1 MRRLLH
7 LSECVGLTIMI
18 PMLTKSQL
26 PTPALLLDLDK
37 FERNLARMSAHVA
50 KSGKK
55 LRPHAKA
62 HKCVEIARR
71 QIAAGAIGVCCAT
84 ISEAELMSKA
94 GIPGLLL
101 TSPVA
106 DPLKIARIVQTGAMA
121 VVDHVQQAMWYQ
133 EAAQAARKEMDLLV
147 DLDVGDHRTGAASL
161 EQALAIAETIDR
173 SSHLRLRGIQAY
185 SVHGSHGTGPEER
198 ARVSAECFAKAVAVR
213 DALIGKGVIR
223 KGLNTEILTGGSTG
237 TWNIDTQIPE
247 LTELQ
252 AGSYIFM
259 DMAYSRA
266 GLDFE
271 HALTVLAT
279 VISANHATSVSI
291 DGGTKAFA
299 TDRGYGPEPAY
310 LKGLKYRWGGDEFGY
325 LELESASSL
334 PKLGEKIE
342 MLPPHCDP
350 TVNLYD
356 TIYACRG
363 AVVEAAWPLK
373 RM

>member
-1 MRRLLH
+1 
-7 LSECVGLTIMI
+7 MI
-18 PMLTKSQL
+18 PMLTKNQL
-26 PTPALLLDLDK
+26 PTPVLLLDLDK
-37 FERNLARMSAHVA
+37 FEANLARMAGHIA
-50 KSGKK
+50 KAGKR

-71 QIAAGAIGVCCAT
+71 QIAAGAIGVCVAT
-84 ISEAELMSKA
+84 IAEAELMSKA

-106 DPLKIARIVQTGAMA
+106 DPLKMARIVQTGAMA
-121 VVDHVQQAMWYQ
+121 VVDHERQALWYQ
-133 EAAQAARKEMDLLV
+133 EAARAADRVTDILV

-161 EQALAIAETIDR
+161 EQALAIAETVDR
-173 SSHLRLRGIQAY
+173 SSHLRLRGLQAY
-185 SVHGSHGTGPEER
+185 SVHGSHGSGPEER

-213 DALIGKGVIR
+213 DAMSR
-223 KGLNTEILTGGSTG
+223 KGLCTEILTGGSTG

-252 AGSYIFM
+252 AGSYVFM
-259 DMAYSRA
+259 DMAYRRA
-266 GLDFE
+266 GLDVNVDFE
-271 HALTVLAT
+271 QALTVLAT
-279 VISANHATSVSI
+279 VISANHASSVSI

-299 TDRGYGPEPAY
+299 TDRGYGPEPAH
-310 LKGLKYRWGGDEFGY
+310 LTGLKYRWGGDEFGY
-325 LELESASSL
+325 LELDGAALPESRTTLSTAVRSL
-334 PKLGEKIE
+334 PQLGEKLE

-363 AVVEAAWPLK
+363 EIVEAAWPLK
-373 RM
+373 RL

>member
-1 MRRLLH
+1 MVPMQIK
-7 LSECVGLTIMI
+7 SE
-18 PMLTKSQL
+18 L

-37 FERNLARMSAHVA
+37 FEANLSRMAGHIA
-50 KSGKK
+50 KAGKK

-71 QIAAGAIGVCCAT
+71 QIAAGAVGVCVAT
-84 ISEAELMSKA
+84 IKEAELMAQA
-94 GIPGLLL
+94 GISGLLL

-106 DPLKIARIVQTGAMA
+106 DPLKMARIVKTGAMA
-121 VVDHVQQAMWYQ
+121 VVDHAQQAAWYQ
-133 EAAQAARKEMDLLV
+133 EAARDADRVLDILV
-147 DLDVGDHRTGAASL
+147 DLDVGDHRTGASSL
-161 EQALAIAETIDR
+161 EQALAIAEAVDR
-173 SSHLRLRGIQAY
+173 AGHLRLRGLQAY
-185 SVHGSHGTGPEER
+185 SVHGSHGSGPEER
-198 ARVSAECFAKAVAVR
+198 ARVSAESFARAVAVR
-213 DALIGKGVIR
+213 DAMAR
-223 KGLNTEILTGGSTG
+223 KGLSTEILTGGSTG

-252 AGSYIFM
+252 AGSYVFM
-259 DMAYSRA
+259 DMAYRRA
-266 GLDFE
+266 GMDVKLDFE
-271 HALTVLAT
+271 QALTVLVT
-279 VISANHATSVSI
+279 VISANHADSVSV

-310 LKGLKYRWGGDEFGY
+310 LQGLKYRWGGDEFGY
-325 LELESASSL
+325 LELDGTLSESRTTPGTAVRSL
-334 PKLGEKIE
+334 PKLSEKIE

-363 AVVEAAWPLK
+363 EIVEAAWPLK

>member
-1 MRRLLH
+1 
-7 LSECVGLTIMI
+7 
-18 PMLTKSQL
+18 MLTKREL

-37 FERNLARMSAHVA
+37 FEANLARMAAHIRN
-50 KSGKK
+50 SGKN

-71 QIAAGAIGVCCAT
+71 QIASGAVGVCVAT
-84 ISEAELMSKA
+84 ISEAELMAKA

-106 DPLKIARIVQTGAMA
+106 DPLKIARIVHTGAMA
-121 VVDHVQQAMWYQ
+121 VVDHVQQAAWYQ
-133 EAAQAARKEMDLLV
+133 EAALAANCKVDILV
-147 DLDVGDHRTGAASL
+147 DLDVGDHRTGASSL
-161 EQALAIAETIDR
+161 EQALAIAETVDR
-173 SSHLRLRGIQAY
+173 SSHLRLRGLQAY
-185 SVHGSHGTGPEER
+185 SVHGSHGSGPDER
-198 ARVSAECFAKAVAVR
+198 MRVSAESFARAIAVR
-213 DALIGKGVIR
+213 EAMAR

-259 DMAYSRA
+259 DMAYRRA

-279 VISANHATSVSI
+279 VMSANHASSVSI

-299 TDRGYGPEPAY
+299 TDRGYGPEPAF
-310 LKGLKYRWGGDEFGY
+310 LSGLKYRWGGDEFGY
-325 LELESASSL
+325 IELDGASAL
-334 PKLGEKIE
+334 PGLGEKIE

-356 TIYACRG
+356 TIYPCR
-363 AVVEAAWPLK
+363 ADRVEAVWPLK
-373 RM
+373 RL

>member
-1 MRRLLH
+1 
-7 LSECVGLTIMI
+7 MI
-18 PMLTKSQL
+18 PMLTKSEL

-37 FERNLARMSAHVA
+37 FEANLARMSARIA
-50 KSGKK
+50 KSGKH

-71 QIAAGAIGVCCAT
+71 QIAAGAIGVCVAT
-84 ISEAELMSKA
+84 ISEAELMAKA

-121 VVDHVQQAMWYQ
+121 VVDHLQQVEWYQ
-133 EAAQAARKEMDLLV
+133 QAAQAANPNVANKKMDLLV

-161 EQALAIAETIDR
+161 EQALGIAEAIDR

-185 SVHGSHGTGPEER
+185 SVHGSHGSGHEER
-198 ARVSAECFAKAVAVR
+198 VRVSAECYARAIAVR
-213 DALIGKGVIR
+213 DAMAA

-237 TWNIDTQIPE
+237 TWDIDTQVPE

-259 DMAYSRA
+259 DMAYRRA

-271 HALTVLAT
+271 QSLTVLAT
-279 VISANHATSVSI
+279 VISANHATSISI

-299 TDRGYGPEPAY
+299 TDRGYGSEPAY
-310 LKGLKYRWGGDEFGY
+310 AKGLKYRFGGDEFGY
-325 LELESASSL
+325 LEPDGASSL

-363 AVVEAAWPLK
+363 DVVEAVWPLK
-373 RM
+373 RI

>member
-1 MRRLLH
+1 
-7 LSECVGLTIMI
+7 MI

-37 FERNLARMSAHVA
+37 FERNLARMSRHVA
-50 KSGKK
+50 QSGKK

-71 QIAAGAIGVCCAT
+71 QIAAGAIGFCVAT
-84 ISEAELMSKA
+84 ISEAELMAKA
-94 GIPGLLL
+94 GIPGLHL

-121 VVDHVQQAMWYQ
+121 VVDHAQQAAWYQ
-133 EAAQAARKEMDLLV
+133 EAAQAANRKIDLLV
-147 DLDVGDHRTGAASL
+147 DLDVGDHRTGAATL
-161 EQALAIAETIDR
+161 EQALGLAETIDQ

-185 SVHGSHGTGPEER
+185 SVHGSHGSGHEER
-198 ARVSAECFAKAVAVR
+198 LRVSAECYAKAVVVR
-213 DALIGKGVIR
+213 DAMTR

-259 DMAYSRA
+259 DMAYRRA

-271 HALTVLAT
+271 HALTVLST
-279 VISANHATSVSI
+279 VISANHANSVSL

-310 LKGLKYRWGGDEFGY
+310 LKGLKYRFGGDEFGY
-325 LELESASSL
+325 VEPDGAGTL

-342 MLPPHCDP
+342 LLPPHCDP

-363 AVVEAAWPLK
+363 DVVEAAWPLK
-373 RM
+373 RA

>member
-1 MRRLLH
+1 
-7 LSECVGLTIMI
+7 
-18 PMLTKSQL
+18 MLTKSQL
-26 PTPALLLDLDK
+26 PTPALLLDLDR

-50 KSGKK
+50 QSGKK

-71 QIAAGAIGVCCAT
+71 QIAAGAIGLCVAT
-84 ISEAELMSKA
+84 ISEAELMAKA

-106 DPLKIARIVQTGAMA
+106 DPLKIARIVETGAMA
-121 VVDHVQQAMWYQ
+121 VVDHVQQVEWYAA
-133 EAAQAARKEMDLLV
+133 AAQAANQRAGNKTVDLLV

-161 EQALAIAETIDR
+161 EQALAIAEAIHR
-173 SSHLRLRGIQAY
+173 SSHIRLRGIQAY
-185 SVHGSHGTGPEER
+185 SVHGSHGSGYEER
-198 ARVSAECFAKAVAVR
+198 VRVSAECFAKAVAVR
-213 DALIGKGVIR
+213 EAMAK
-223 KGLNTEILTGGSTG
+223 KGLHTEILTGGSTG
-237 TWNIDTQIPE
+237 TWNIDTHVPE

-259 DMAYSRA
+259 DMAYRRA

-271 HALTVLAT
+271 HALTVLTT
-279 VISANHATSVSI
+279 VISANHATSVSV

-299 TDRGYGPEPAY
+299 TDRGYGPDPAY
-310 LKGLKYRWGGDEFGY
+310 LKGLQYRFGGDEFGY
-325 LELESASSL
+325 LELAGAEKL
-334 PKLGEKIE
+334 PQLGEKIE

-363 AVVEAAWPLK
+363 EVVEAAWPIK
-373 RM
+373 RI

>member
-1 MRRLLH
+1 MDSL
-7 LSECVGLTIMI
+7 MN
-18 PMLTKSQL
+18 KAQL

-37 FERNLARMSAHVA
+37 FEANLSRMAGHIA

-71 QIAAGAIGVCCAT
+71 QIAAGAIGVCVAT
-84 ISEAELMSKA
+84 ISEAELMAKG
-94 GIPGLLL
+94 GISGLLL

-121 VVDHVQQAMWYQ
+121 VVDHAQQAAWYQ
-133 EAAQAARKEMDLLV
+133 GAAQAANRVTDILV
-147 DLDVGDHRTGAASL
+147 DLDVGDHRTGASSL
-161 EQALAIAETIDR
+161 EQALTIAELVDR
-173 SSHLRLRGIQAY
+173 SSHLRLRGLQAY
-185 SVHGSHGTGPEER
+185 SVHGSHGSGFEER
-198 ARVSAECFAKAVAVR
+198 VRVSTETFSRAVAVR
-213 DALIGKGVIR
+213 DAMVR

-237 TWNIDTQIPE
+237 TWNIDAQIPE

-259 DMAYSRA
+259 DMAYRRA

-271 HALTVLAT
+271 QALTVLCT
-279 VISANHATSVSI
+279 VVSANHATSVSI

-310 LKGLKYRWGGDEFGY
+310 LQGLKFRWGGDEFGY
-325 LELESASSL
+325 LELDGGSVL
-334 PKLGEKIE
+334 PALGEKIE

-363 AVVEAAWPLK
+363 DVVEALWPLK
-373 RM
+373 QS

>member
-1 MRRLLH
+1 
-7 LSECVGLTIMI
+7 MI

-37 FERNLARMSAHVA
+37 FETNLARMSAHIT

-71 QIAAGAIGVCCAT
+71 QIAAGATGVCVAT

-106 DPLKIARIVQTGAMA
+106 DPWKIARIVETGAMA
-121 VVDHVQQAMWYQ
+121 VVDHEQQVEWYEQ
-133 EAAQAARKEMDLLV
+133 AAQAANQKTDAAQGANKKMDLLV

-173 SSHLRLRGIQAY
+173 SSHLRLRGLQAY
-185 SVHGSHGTGPEER
+185 SVHGSHGTGSEER
-198 ARVSAECFAKAVAVR
+198 ARVSAESFAKAVAVR
-213 DALIGKGVIR
+213 DAMAK

-259 DMAYSRA
+259 DMAYRRA

-271 HALTVLAT
+271 QALTVLAT

-310 LKGLKYRWGGDEFGY
+310 LEGLKYRWGGDEFGY
-325 LELESASSL
+325 LEPDGVNSL

-363 AVVEAAWPLK
+363 DVVEAAWPLK

>member
-1 MRRLLH
+1 
-7 LSECVGLTIMI
+7 
-18 PMLTKSQL
+18 MLTKSQL

-37 FERNLARMSAHVA
+37 FEANLARMAGHIA

-71 QIAAGAIGVCCAT
+71 QIAAGAIGVCVAT
-84 ISEAELMSKA
+84 ISEAELMAKA
-94 GIPGLLL
+94 GIAGLLL

-121 VVDHVQQAMWYQ
+121 VVDHAQQAVWYQ
-133 EAAQAARKEMDLLV
+133 EGAHAANRKVDILV
-147 DLDVGDHRTGAASL
+147 DLDVGDHRTGASSL
-161 EQALAIAETIDR
+161 EQALAIAEMVDR
-173 SSHLRLRGIQAY
+173 SSNLRLRGIQAY
-185 SVHGSHGTGPEER
+185 SVHGSHGSGIEER
-198 ARVSAECFAKAVAVR
+198 VRVSAESFQQAVAAR
-213 DALIGKGVIR
+213 DAMAR
-223 KGLNTEILTGGSTG
+223 KGLSTEILTGGSTG

-252 AGSYIFM
+252 AGSYVFM
-259 DMAYSRA
+259 DMAYRRA

-271 HALTVLAT
+271 QALTVLAT
-279 VISANHATSVSI
+279 VVSANHAASVSV

-299 TDRGYGPEPAY
+299 TDRGYGPEPAF

-325 LELESASSL
+325 LELDGSAAL

-342 MLPPHCDP
+342 MVPPHCDP

-363 AVVEAAWPLK
+363 EIVEGAWPLK
-373 RM
+373 RV